1 MVDKDTLRDYL
12 KRVTADL
19 HRTRQRLA
27 DFEAADAEPLA
38 IIGMSCR
45 FPGGVRSPED
55 LWRLVADGA
64 DAIGP
69 FPEDR
74 GWALDHLFDDD
85 PDRAATSY
93 VREGGFVTGATE
105 FDPGFFDIS
114 PREAL
119 AMDPQQRL
127 LLQACWEA
135 VERARLD
142 PTSLRGSDTGVFI
155 GAGDQKYTAL
165 VAGAPHEGGE
175 GYLLTGGASAVI
187 SGRVSYAMGL
197 EGPAITVDTAC
208 SSSLVALHLAARSVR
223 QGECSLALVGG
234 VTVMATPGVF
244 TEFSKQ
250 RGLAGDGRCKSF
262 AAAADGTGWSEGVG
276 VLLVE
281 RLSDARRLGHPVLAV
296 VRGSAANQDGAS
308 NGLTAPNGPSQQRV
322 IMQALAGAKLSTGD
336 VDLVEAHGTGTE
348 LGDPIEAQ
356 ALLATYGQGRAQ
368 DRPLWLG
375 SVKSNIGHAQ
385 AAAGVAGVIKAVMAL
400 RHGVLPATLHVD
412 GPTPHVDW
420 SAGAVELLTESRP
433 WPRGAEPRRAG
444 VSSFGISGTNA
455 HIILEEADEPAAD
468 EPAAAEPGAA
478 EAAAGPAGGEL
489 PFVLGAKSEAALR
502 GQAARL
508 RALLTADPAVHP
520 ADLGRSLA
528 VTRAALSHRAVV
540 VAADR
545 AGLLAGLAALEDGTE
560 SGRVVRGAAA
570 RRSGKLA
577 FLFTG
582 QGAQRARMGAE
593 LAAAQPVFA
602 EALAEVCERLDPHF
616 DPPLR
621 AVLDAEPGSD
631 TAALL
636 DRTAY
641 TQAALFAV
649 EVALYR
655 LATAFGPAPDFL
667 LGHSVGEVAAAHVAG
682 VLPLDD
688 ACTLVAARGR
698 LMQAMPEGGAMLAVG
713 ADEARVREDLAA
725 VADRVAVAAVNG
737 PASTVVSGDREA
749 VLALAATWRE
759 RGLRTRELRVS
770 HAFHSPHMDG
780 MLAEFREVVAG
791 LAFRPPVIPVVS
803 NLTGAPVGAEQLADP
818 DHWVRQVR
826 ETVRFADGVRHLDG
840 QGVTRYLELGPDGV
854 LTAMARES
862 LAHREDTV
870 FLAPLLRRDRPEPLS
885 VATALAGL
893 HVHGGAVDWAAVF
906 GDGRL
911 LDLPTYAFETAPYWP
926 NTASWR
932 GDVTAAGLSAIG
944 HPMIGAGI
952 SLAGGDELLF
962 TARLSADAHPW
973 LADHRVHG
981 RVVVPGT
988 AFVELAVHAG
998 DQAGC
1003 GDLDEL
1009 VLEAPLALPDRG
1021 AVQVQ
1026 VAVGAAGPDGRRTV
1040 TVHARPEERADDN
1053 WPDRPWTRHATGVL
1067 APTADG
1073 AAAERAPQ
1081 QWPPADAAPA
1091 DVDAVYELLDTAG
1104 LAYGPAFRGLAAAWR
1119 HGDAILLEARA
1130 KDPDEARRYGLH
1142 PALLDAVLHALAVR
1156 STADGGADGTPLT
1169 AGLPFSWTGVA
1180 LRASGA
1186 PGLRA
1191 RITPLGED
1199 ALSLVAWDGDG
1210 RPVVTVERLVL
1221 RAAAPAGPSADPAG
1235 LYRVDWRRPA
1245 DGGTEVA
1252 VPADLALLDAEDAL
1266 AAAVDED
1273 GHVPGI
1279 VVLPCP
1285 AGSAREAVARVLTVL
1300 QDWLADDR
1308 FTPARLVVL
1317 TRDAVAAAPGDPV
1330 ADPAGAAAWG
1340 LVRTAQTE
1348 HPDRFVLLD
1357 APAGA
1362 PVPTEVLTAAVACGE
1377 PQLALRDGE
1386 LAAARLVRAAV
1397 PAGLPAPAGAG
1408 AWRLDTRAPGTL
1420 EALELLPVD
1429 PAAPLASGA
1438 VRLGV
1443 RAAGLNF
1450 RDVLGALGMYPGEV
1464 VLGGEAAGV
1473 VLEVGP
1479 DVEGLR
1485 PGDRVF
1491 GLCPAAFGPV
1501 AVTDHRL
1508 LAPMPAH
1515 WSFAEAAAVPI
1526 AYATAY
1532 YGLVD
1537 LAGLRAGE
1545 SVLIHAAAGGVGTAA
1560 VQVARHLGAEVYGTA
1575 SPAKWEAVRA
1585 LGVAADR
1592 IASSRDTGFA
1602 RRFAEATDGRGM
1614 DVVLDA
1620 LAGEFVD
1627 ASLDLLPR
1635 GGRFIEMGKTDV
1647 RDPGEVAARHPGV
1660 RYQAFDLIEA
1670 GPERIGEIL
1679 ASLLELF
1686 RAGELR
1692 LPPLRAWDVRT
1703 APEAFRHVGQARQI
1717 GKVVLTLP
1725 RAFDPDGTVLVTGG
1739 TGGLGRVLAEHLAT
1753 AHGVRH
1759 LTLLSRT
1766 GPAAEGA
1773 AALTEALAERGAQ
1786 VELLACDAADRD
1798 ALAAVLAGL
1807 TRPLTGV
1814 FHLAG
1819 VVDDAVVTGLTP
1831 QRAAAVLRAKAD
1843 AAAHLDELT
1852 RHADLA
1858 AFVLYSSAA
1867 GTLGSAGQAGYA
1879 AANAYLDALAHRR
1892 RAAGLPAL
1900 SLAWGAWQD
1909 TAGMTS
1915 RLTGAE
1921 RERIARSAFPPLS
1934 VERGLAAL
1942 DAALA
1947 LPHPALVATGLD
1959 QAALAA
1965 GAGSLPPLLRE
1976 LVRGGTRRV
1985 SGADP
1990 AAAGSTLGRRLAGLG
2005 AEDRLR
2011 LLLEQ
2016 VRGQAAAV
2024 LGFAGPEPVDPNRA
2038 FKELGV
2044 DSLTAVEL
2052 RNRLSAVTGLRLPA
2066 TLVFD
2071 HPTPALLAEELGREL
2086 LGETEAEPASGTATA
2101 GPAPVAATGPADD
2114 PLAIIGMSCRLPG
2127 GADTPE
2133 GLWRIVSQG
2142 VDAMTPV
2149 PTDRGWDLGAFPEGF
2164 ADGLDGGFVDGLAD
2178 FDPAFFGI
2186 SPREAL
2192 AMDPQQRLLLETA
2205 WEAIESAGID
2215 PTTLHGSPTGVFVGN
2230 ATTGYSVGA
2239 TEVPEGIGPHLMLG
2253 TAASVT
2259 SGRVAYSLGL
2269 EGPALSIDTA
2279 CSSSLVALHTAGE
2292 ALGRGDCS
2300 LALVGGVTLMV
2311 VPTMFVEGTQGGAV
2325 STDGRCKAFAAAADG
2340 TGWGEGAGMLL
2351 VERLS
2356 DARRNGHRVLALV
2369 RGTAVNHDG
2378 ASNGLTAPSGRA
2390 QQRVIRQ
2397 ALSAARLAPGDV
2409 DAIEAHGTGTE
2420 LGDPIE
2426 ARALQ
2431 AVYGRDR
2438 EADRPVWL
2446 GSVKSN
2452 IGHTQSAGGVAAV
2465 IKMVQAMRHDLLPAT
2480 LHVDEPTPHVDWSA
2494 GALRLLTE
2502 PVPWPRGGRTRRAGV
2517 SSFGMSGTNVHVILE
2532 EAPERAEA
2540 PAGPAAPSLDGAPTP
2555 WLLSARGEAAL
2566 RAQAERLREH
2576 LATRPELT
2584 DGQIAGA
2591 LSSGRSAFD
2600 HRAVLLADDRES
2612 FTELLTALAEDRPAE
2627 GLVRGVAAAGG
2638 RTVFVFPGQGT
2649 QWAGMAAG
2657 LLEASEVFRDSVR
2670 ACDTALAQYADW
2682 SVEDVLRG
2690 AVDAPPIER
2699 MDVVQPVLFTMM
2711 VSLAALWRS
2720 HGITPAA
2727 VVGHSQGEIAAA
2739 HVAGALTLSDAMR
2752 IVALRS
2758 RLLLALAGQ
2767 GAMASVSLP
2776 EDEVAARIEAWPGE
2790 LHIAAVNGPRSIVVA
2805 GDPGTVDGFVEAL
2818 AAEDVRV
2825 RKVRVN
2831 GAGHSPQVEPLREAV
2846 LEALAGIEPRPAR
2859 TAFYSTVTGGA
2870 LDTTELGTAYWYRN
2884 MREPVRFAHA
2894 VRSLLEDGYRTFV
2907 ESSPHPVLG
2916 PGVQE
2921 AAEELPGTGEV
2932 TVVGTLRRDEG
2943 GPARFLRSL
2952 AEAHVHGARP
2962 DWSTVLGGAPAT
2974 PVELPTYAF
2983 QRQRYWLDLPAA
2995 HGAAAGDALRDP
3007 AEERFWAA
3015 VSEADPAGLAEALG
3029 VDDPDARA
3037 ALAAAAPALPV
3048 LSSWRARRRDGSTID
3063 NWRYRVRWRRIART
3077 EGAELSGTW
3086 LLVVPGGEDDGT
3098 AAFCARALGEHGAR
3112 VVTVSPAA
3120 DDPSGDGLGERIA
3133 EAVAEGPA
3141 GVLSLLALDE
3151 ETHPDHPVL
3160 SRGLART
3167 LALVRAVEAAGG
3179 TAPLWIATRGA
3190 VSVGAADPL
3199 TRPEQAGA
3207 WGLGLTAGLEL
3218 TGRRIG
3224 LLDLPADPDDRTLA
3238 RVAAVLHGATGED
3251 QVALRAAGVF
3261 GRRMVRAPRE
3271 DAAGPDGWQPRG
3283 TVLVTG
3289 GTGAVGGHVARWLAR
3304 AGAER
3309 LVLAGR
3315 RGPAAPGAA
3324 ELAAELT
3331 ALGAEVRIEA
3341 VDVTDR
3347 SAVAALLARLPELT
3361 AVVHAAGVAQST
3373 PVLHTD
3379 VAELAATLEAKVA
3392 GAVHLHELAGD
3403 GLEAFV
3409 LFSSGAAVWGGSGQA
3424 AYAAANARLDALA
3437 QYRRS
3442 LGLRATSVAWGGWA
3456 GGGMATDEAMAVL
3469 GRRGLALMDP
3479 QLAVTALG
3487 QALAD
3492 DETLLTVADIDWAA
3506 FAPAYSAARERPL
3519 VDEIPEA
3526 REALA
3531 DSGPPT
3537 AAPAG
3542 EGEFAQRLA
3551 ALPAGERGRVVLDL
3565 VRTHTAAV
3573 LGYPGPGDVEPAR
3586 AFREVGLDSIMAVEV
3601 RNRLRTATGLRLP
3614 ATMVFDHPTPAAV
3627 ADHLATLLLGA
3638 PATAAPAPEHGAV
3651 PADDDPIA
3659 IVGIGCRFPGGV
3671 RSPEDLWELVL
3682 AGQDAVTPF
3691 PTDRGWDL
3699 DALYHPD
3706 PDRPGTTY
3714 VREGGFLE
3722 GAGHF
3727 DAEFFGISPREAITL
3742 DPQQR
3747 VLLEAAWEALER
3759 ARINPATMAGAKAGV
3774 YVGTSFQG
3782 YGVDAQ
3788 DGIAASEGFF
3798 LAGTGTAAV
3807 SGRLAYTLGLEG
3819 PAVTVDTACSSSLV
3833 ALHLAWQ
3840 AVRNG
3845 ECTLALAGGVTVL
3858 PTPVSFTEFSR
3869 QRGLAPDGRCK
3880 AFAADADGTNW
3891 GEGVGV
3897 VVLERLSEAR
3907 RNGHPVL
3914 ALYTGSATNQDGA
3927 SNGLTA
3933 PNGPSQQRVIRQAL
3947 ASAGVRPSDIDL
3959 VEAHGTGTSLGDP
3972 IEAQAVIAT
3981 YGQDR
3986 PEDRPVGLGSLKS
3999 NIGHT
4004 QSVSGVAG
4012 VIKTVMA
4019 LRAGVLPPTL
4029 FAEEP
4034 TPHVDWSAGRV
4045 ELLTEARP
4053 WPSTEGPR
4061 RAGVSSFGGTGTN
4074 AHAVLEQAPEPEE
4087 EPRAEREAG
4096 ALPFVL
4102 SARGPQ
4108 ALREQAERLLA
4119 HLDAEPAADLGDLA
4133 YSLATTRTP
4142 FAERAVVLAAD
4153 RAELRGGLAGLAAGQ
4168 TPEGTPTGSAV
4179 NGRTVFVFA
4188 GQGAQWAGMA
4198 AGLMDSSEVFA
4209 EHIAACD
4216 EALAPYTDWSL
4227 VDVVRG
4233 VEGAAA
4239 LDRVDV
4245 VQPALWAMMVS
4256 LAAVWRSWG
4265 VEPDAVI
4272 GHSQGEIAAA
4282 CVIGAL
4288 SLEDA
4293 ARVVAV
4299 RSRAITALS
4308 GKGGMVSVALPAA
4321 KAGERIAPWAGRL
4334 SVAAVNGPS
4343 SVVVSGETGA
4353 LEEFFAGCEADG
4365 VRVRRIAV
4373 DYASHSAQVEAV
4385 EERLVAELAGI
4396 TPRSSAVS
4404 FYSTALGRWTDSAE
4418 LDAGYWYRNLRN
4430 TVGFEQA
4437 VRAVAAEG
4445 YRHFVEASPH
4455 PMHTVGIQE
4464 TLDDLDEAVTGGG
4477 AVVGSLRRDQGGL
4490 DRLWTSAAEAHV
4502 RGLAVDWARL
4512 LGGLGARTVDLPT
4525 YAFQSRRY
4533 WLGGSGA
4540 GSGAAE
4546 AATAGLGATGHPLL
4560 GAAADLA
4567 GLDAVLMTGR
4577 LSRRSQPWLADHA
4590 VLGTVLLPGT
4600 AFVEIAVQAGTQV
4613 GCDHVEELTLET
4625 PLLLPEHGAVR
4636 LQAVV
4641 QAPDA
4646 AGRRMLSVYS
4656 RPDDGTAAAGTDG
4669 WTRHATATLAPE
4681 PPAPAFDLAQWPPR
4695 DAEPIDL
4702 GGFYQELEAR
4712 GYAYGP
4718 TFQGLRAAW
4727 RRDEQIF
4734 AEVSLPEPGPD
4745 AERFGVHPALLDAAL
4760 HGIGMLRALRES
4772 ERGERARAELPF
4784 AWRGVG
4790 CHQRG
4795 VTSLRVRLAFA
4806 EADGITLQAADDT
4819 GLAVASVEALV
4830 SRPVPDGLGTAP
4842 APGQSLFHVEWTG
4855 AAPAGDT
4862 RPGRLLLAGDD
4873 PSGLAERLTAAGAPP
4888 ERHRDLAAVAAAL
4901 TGTDEPATVLVPLAG
4916 ATGGDPAEAV
4926 RTATHTALALAQQWL
4941 ADDRFGSSR
4950 LVLVTR
4956 GAVAADPAEAP
4967 ADLPAAAAWGLLKS
4981 AQSEHP
4987 GRFVLLDEDG
4997 HEDTAAAL
5005 LAALGT
5011 DEPQAALR
5019 SGAVRVPRL
5028 ARLAVPARPDTP
5040 VFDPDGTVLITGGT
5054 GTLGQALARHLVTEH
5069 GVRHLV
5075 LAGRRGPQAPGAA
5088 ELVAEL
5094 AALGAEAEIA
5104 ACDVGDRT
5112 AAAALLAGI
5121 PADAPLRTV
5130 VHAVGELDDGVL
5142 VGLDPARVDR
5152 VLHAKVGGA
5161 LHLAELTRGT
5171 GLSGFHLFSSAAGT
5185 FGGAGQANYAAAN
5198 AFLDAFAQAR
5208 RAEGLDTVS
5217 FAWGPWAQPTGM
5229 TGNLTELDVNRVRR
5243 LGMTPVSTAEGLA
5256 LFDAGLAAG
5265 TAVVVPINLDTA
5277 ALRTQGLL
5285 PPLLR
5290 GLIPAAPT
5298 ASGAGGRTGAAA
5310 RDAHLP
5316 ERLAGLSDRE
5326 RLEALLDLVRTQ
5338 AATVLGHDSAGSVG
5352 AERGFLKVGMD
5363 SLTGVEL
5370 RNRLALATGLRLP
5383 ATLIFDY
5390 PTPLDLARHL
5400 RDELAPA
5407 PTAPA
5412 ASALDELARFE
5423 EVLKNV
5429 GTDGSERA
5437 EVGRRLRELA
5447 ARFGEFGT
5455 TDSAASLETAT
5466 AEELFQILDQS
5477 Q

>member
-27 DFEAADAEPLA
+27 DVEAADAEPLA

-55 LWRLVADGA
+55 LWRLVAGGG
-64 DAIGP
+64 DAVGP

-85 PDRAATSY
+85 PEQPATSY
-93 VREGGFVTGATE
+93 VRAGGFVAGATE

-119 AMDPQQRL
+119 AMDPQQRV

-142 PTSLRGSDTGVFI
+142 PTTLRGSDTGVFI

-165 VAGAPHEGGE
+165 VAGASHDAGE
-175 GYLLTGGASAVI
+175 GHLLTGGASAVI

-197 EGPAITVDTAC
+197 EGPAITIDTAC

-234 VTVMATPGVF
+234 VTIMATPGVF

-250 RGLAGDGRCKSF
+250 RGLAQDGRCKSF

-281 RLSDARRLGHPVLAV
+281 RLSEARRLGHPVLAV

-356 ALLATYGQGRAQ
+356 ALLATYGQGRPA

-375 SVKSNIGHAQ
+375 SVKSNIGHTQ
-385 AAAGVAGVIKAVMAL
+385 AAAGVASVIKTVMAL
-400 RHGVLPATLHVD
+400 RHGVMPATLHVD
-412 GPTPHVDW
+412 EPTPHVDW
-420 SAGAVELLTESRP
+420 SAGAVELLTEARP
-433 WPRGAEPRRAG
+433 WPRSAEPRRAG

-455 HIILEEADEPAAD
+455 HVILEEAADQDQDQDQEPDQEPESGPAA
-468 EPAAAEPGAA
+468 GA
-478 EAAAGPAGGEL
+478 L
-489 PFVLGAKSEAALR
+489 PFVLGAKSDAGLR

-508 RALLTADPAVHP
+508 RALLAADPGAHP

-528 VTRAALSHRAVV
+528 LTRAGLSHRAVV

-545 AGLLAGLAALEDGTE
+545 ADLLAGLAAVEDGAE
-560 SGRVVRGAAA
+560 SGLVVRAAA
-570 RRSGKLA
+570 RTSGKLA

-593 LAAAQPVFA
+593 LAASRPVFA
-602 EALAEVCERLDPHF
+602 QALAEVCERLDPHF

-655 LATAFGPAPDFL
+655 LVSAHGVTPDYL

-682 VLPLDD
+682 ALSLDD
-688 ACTLVAARGR
+688 ACVLVAARGR
-698 LMQAMPEGGAMLAVG
+698 LMQRMPEGGAMVAV
-713 ADEARVREDLAA
+713 EAGEAEVREALAGA
-725 VADRVAVAAVNG
+725 AGAVAVAAVNG
-737 PASTVVSGDREA
+737 PASTVVSGDRAA
-749 VLALAATWRE
+749 VLELAAQWRE
-759 RGLRTRELRVS
+759 RGLRTSELRVS

-780 MLAEFREVVAG
+780 MLAEFRAVVAG
-791 LAFRPPVIPVVS
+791 LAFRPPAIPIVS
-803 NLTGAPVGAEQLADP
+803 NLTGAPVAAERLADP
-818 DHWVRQVR
+818 DHWTGQVR
-826 ETVRFADGVRHLDG
+826 ETVRFADGVRWLDER
-840 QGVTRYLELGPDGV
+840 GVTRYLELGPDGV
-854 LTAMARES
+854 LSGMARGC
-862 LAHREDTV
+862 LAHHDDALFV
-870 FLAPLLRRDRPEPLS
+870 APLLRRDRPEELS
-885 VATALAGL
+885 VTTALAGL
-893 HVHGGAVDWAAVF
+893 HAHGGAVDWAGFF
-906 GDGRL
+906 GAGRR

-926 NTASWR
+926 NTAAWR
-932 GDVTAAGLSAIG
+932 GDVTAAGLSATG
-944 HPMIGAGI
+944 HPLIGAGI
-952 SLAGGDELLF
+952 GLAGGDELLF
-962 TARLSADAHPW
+962 TARLSVDSHPW
-973 LADHRVHG
+973 LAGHRVHG
-981 RVVVPGT
+981 RTVVPGT

-998 DQAGC
+998 DQVGC
-1003 GDLDEL
+1003 GDVDEL
-1009 VLEAPLALPDRG
+1009 VLETPLVLPGRG

-1026 VAVGAAGPDGRRTV
+1026 VAVGAAAADGRRTV
-1040 TVHARPEERADDN
+1040 SVHARPEDRADGS

-1067 APTADG
+1067 APAPATAAG
-1073 AAAERAPQ
+1073 AAVAAAPE
-1081 QWPPADAAPA
+1081 QWPPAGAVAA
-1091 DVDAVYELLDTAG
+1091 DVDAVYALLDAAG
-1104 LAYGPAFRGLAAAWR
+1104 LAYGEAFRGLTAAWR
-1119 HGDAILLEARA
+1119 DGDGILVEARA
-1130 KDPDEARRYGLH
+1130 PEPAQARRYGLH

-1156 STADGGADGTPLT
+1156 PPGAGAAGGPGVT
-1169 AGLPFSWTGVA
+1169 AGLPFSWSGVA
-1180 LRASGA
+1180 LRGSGA
-1186 PGLRA
+1186 AAVRA
-1191 RITPLGED
+1191 RLTPLGED

-1210 RPVVTVERLVL
+1210 QPVVTVERLVL
-1221 RAAAPAGPSADPAG
+1221 RAATTAGAAAERAG

-1245 DGGTEVA
+1245 VGGAEVT
-1252 VPADLALLDAEDAL
+1252 VPADLAVLEAGDGL
-1266 AAAVDED
+1266 AAAVDDD
-1273 GHVPGI
+1273 GHAPGI

-1285 AGSAREAVARVLTVL
+1285 AGSAQEAVTRVLAVL

-1308 FTPARLVVL
+1308 FAAGRLVVL

-1330 ADPAGAAAWG
+1330 TDPAGAAVWG

-1348 HPDRFVLLD
+1348 NPDRFVLLD

-1362 PVPTEVLTAAVACGE
+1362 VPAELLTAAVACGE

-1386 LAAARLVRAAV
+1386 FTAARLVRAAL
-1397 PAGLPAPAGAG
+1397 PGGLPAPAGAAG
-1408 AWRLDTRAPGTL
+1408 WRLDTRAPGTL

-1429 PAAPLASGA
+1429 PATPLGSGA

-1450 RDVLGALGMYPGEV
+1450 RDVLGALGMYPGDV

-1479 DVEGLR
+1479 DVEGLA

-1491 GLCPAAFGPV
+1491 GLCPAAFGPT

-1508 LAPMPAH
+1508 LAPMPAD
-1515 WSFAEAAAVPI
+1515 WTFAEAAAVPI

-1560 VQVARHLGAEVYGTA
+1560 VQVARHLGAEVFGTA
-1575 SPAKWEAVRA
+1575 GPAKWHAVRA
-1585 LGVAADR
+1585 LGVAEDR

-1602 RRFAEATDGRGM
+1602 RRFAELTDGRGM

-1627 ASLDLLPR
+1627 ASLGLLPR

-1647 RDPGEVAARHPGV
+1647 RDADEVAARHPGV
-1660 RYQAFDLIEA
+1660 RYRAFDLIEA

-1679 ASLLELF
+1679 GTLLELF
-1686 RAGELR
+1686 RSGALR

-1703 APEAFRHVGQARQI
+1703 APEAFRHLSQARHI

-1725 RAFDPDGTVLVTGG
+1725 RPFDPDGTVLVTGG
-1739 TGGLGRVLAEHLAT
+1739 TGGLGRVLAEHLVT
-1753 AHGVRH
+1753 AHGIRH
-1759 LTLLSRT
+1759 LTLLSRG

-1773 AALTEALAERGAQ
+1773 AALTGALAALGARAE
-1786 VELLACDAADRD
+1786 VVACDAADRD
-1798 ALAAVLAGL
+1798 ALAGALAAL

-1831 QRAAAVLRAKAD
+1831 ERAGAVLRAKAD

-1852 RHADLA
+1852 RHTDLA
-1858 AFVLYSSAA
+1858 AFVLFSSAA
-1867 GTLGSAGQAGYA
+1867 GTLGSAGQGGYA

-1915 RLTGAE
+1915 RLTEAD
-1921 RERIARSAFPPLS
+1921 RERIGRSAFPPLT
-1934 VERGLAAL
+1934 VERALAAL
-1942 DAALA
+1942 DAALG
-1947 LPHPALVATGLD
+1947 LPHPALVPTELD
-1959 QAALAA
+1959 PAALTAAA
-1965 GAGSLPPLLRE
+1965 GALPPILRD
-1976 LVRGGTRRV
+1976 LVRGAARRV
-1985 SGADP
+1985 SGG
-1990 AAAGSTLGRRLAGLG
+1990 AAAVAGSSFAQRLAALG
-2005 AEDRLR
+2005 ADDRAR
-2011 LLLEQ
+2011 LLLDE
-2016 VRGQAAAV
+2016 VRAQAAAV
-2024 LGFAGPEPVDPNRA
+2024 LGFAGPEPVDPKRA

-2052 RNRLSAVTGLRLPA
+2052 RNRLAAVTGLRLSA

-2071 HPTPALLAEELGREL
+2071 HPTPALVAAELGREL
-2086 LGETEAEPASGTATA
+2086 LGEPEAAVPGTALPGTA
-2101 GPAPVAATGPADD
+2101 APATTPADD
-2114 PLAIIGMSCRLPG
+2114 PIAIIGMSCRLPG

-2133 GLWRIVSQG
+2133 GLWRIVSRG
-2142 VDAMTPV
+2142 IDAMSPV
-2149 PTDRGWDLGAFPEGF
+2149 PADRGWDLSAFPEGF
-2164 ADGLDGGFVDGLAD
+2164 AAGVDGGFVDGMAD
-2178 FDPAFFGI
+2178 FDPGFFGI

-2215 PTTLHGSPTGVFVGN
+2215 PTSLHGTPTGVFVGN

-2259 SGRVAYSLGL
+2259 SGRVAYTLGL

-2311 VPTMFVEGTQGGAV
+2311 VPTMFVEGNQGGAV

-2356 DARRNGHRVLALV
+2356 DARRHGHPVLALV

-2378 ASNGLTAPSGRA
+2378 ASNGLTAPNGRA

-2397 ALSAARLAPGDV
+2397 ALSAARLAPGDI

-2431 AVYGRDR
+2431 AVYGRER

-2465 IKMVQAMRHDLLPAT
+2465 IKMVQAMRHELLPAT

-2502 PVPWPRGGRTRRAGV
+2502 PVPWPRDGRARRAGV

-2532 EAPERAEA
+2532 EAPA
-2540 PAGPAAPSLDGAPTP
+2540 PVLAPTPETAPAAPVLAGAPTP
-2555 WLLSARGEAAL
+2555 WLLSARGGPAL
-2566 RAQAERLREH
+2566 RAQAARLRDH
-2576 LATRPELT
+2576 LASRPEAT
-2584 DGQIAGA
+2584 VAEVARA
-2591 LSSGRSAFD
+2591 LSTGRSTFD

-2612 FTELLTALAEDRPAE
+2612 FAELLDALAEDRPADA
-2627 GLVRGVAAAGG
+2627 LVRGTAAPGD

-2649 QWAGMAAG
+2649 QWAGMATG
-2657 LLEASEVFRDSVR
+2657 LLDASEVFRDSVH
-2670 ACDTALAQYADW
+2670 ACDAALARYADW

-2690 AVDAPPIER
+2690 AEGAPPIER
-2699 MDVVQPVLFTMM
+2699 IDVVQPVLFTMM

-2720 HGITPAA
+2720 HGITPDA

-2739 HVAGALTLSDAMR
+2739 HVAGALTLSDAMK

-2758 RLLLALAGQ
+2758 KLLTALAGH

-2776 EDEVAARIEAWPGE
+2776 EAEVAARIGAWPGE
-2790 LHIAAVNGPRSIVVA
+2790 LHIAAVNGPRSTVVA
-2805 GDPGTVDGFVEAL
+2805 GDPPTVDAFVEAL

-2831 GAGHSPQVEPLREAV
+2831 GAGHSPQVEPLRDAV
-2846 LEALAGIEPRPAR
+2846 LAALAGITPRAAD

-2870 LDTTELGTAYWYRN
+2870 LDTTELDTAYWYRN

-2894 VRSLLEDGYRTFV
+2894 VRALLADGYRAFV

-2921 AAEELPGTGEV
+2921 LADEVPGAGDA
-2932 TVVGTLRRDEG
+2932 TVLATLRRDQG
-2943 GPARFLRSL
+2943 GPARILRSL
-2952 AEAHVHGARP
+2952 AEAHVHGRAP
-2962 DWSTVLGGAPAT
+2962 DWSVLLGGPR
-2974 PVELPTYAF
+2974 PGLVELPTYAF

-2995 HGAAAGDALRDP
+2995 HGTVAGDAVRDP
-3007 AEERFWAA
+3007 AEERFWEA
-3015 VSEADPAGLAEALG
+3015 VSGADPAGLAEALG
-3029 VDDPDARA
+3029 VDDPAARA

-3048 LSSWRARRRDGSTID
+3048 LSSWRARRRDGSTVD
-3063 NWRYRVRWRRIART
+3063 TWRYRVRWRRIART
-3077 EGAELSGTW
+3077 GAAPLTGTW
-3086 LLVVPGGEDDGT
+3086 LLVTPADGADE
-3098 AAFCARALGEHGAR
+3098 AADWCARALAGHGAR
-3112 VVTVSPAA
+3112 VVRVSPAA
-3120 DDPSGDGLGERIA
+3120 ADASGAGLAERIA
-3133 EAVAEGPA
+3133 AVPA
-3141 GVLSLLALDE
+3141 DEVTGVLSLLALDDRA
-3151 ETHPDHPVL
+3151 HPEHPVL
-3160 SRGLART
+3160 SRGLAAT
-3167 LALVRAVEAAGG
+3167 LALVRAVEAAGTPG
-3179 TAPLWIATRGA
+3179 PLWLATRGA
-3190 VSVGAADPL
+3190 VSVGTADPL
-3199 TRPEQAGA
+3199 TRPEQAA
-3207 WGLGLTAGLEL
+3207 VWGLGLVAGLEL
-3218 TGRRIG
+3218 PGRRIG
-3224 LLDLPADPDDRTLA
+3224 LLDLPADLDDRAPARLA
-3238 RVAAVLHGATGED
+3238 AVAAGGTDED

-3271 DAAGPDGWQPRG
+3271 GAPRPDAWRPRG
-3283 TVLVTG
+3283 TVLITG
-3289 GTGAVGGHVARWLAR
+3289 GTGALGARVARRLAR

-3315 RGPAAPGAA
+3315 RGPAAPGTDALVA
-3324 ELAAELT
+3324 ELAA
-3331 ALGAEVRIEA
+3331 LGADVRVEA
-3341 VDVTDR
+3341 VDVADR
-3347 SAVAALLARLPELT
+3347 AAVAALLERLPELT

-3437 QYRRS
+3437 QHRRS
-3442 LGLRATSVAWGGWA
+3442 LGQRATSVSWGGWA
-3456 GGGMATDEAMAVL
+3456 GGGMATGEAVAVL
-3469 GRRGLALMDP
+3469 GRRGLGLMDP
-3479 QLAVTALG
+3479 QLALTALD
-3487 QALAD
+3487 QALTD

-3506 FAPAYSAARERPL
+3506 FTPAYGAARRRPL
-3519 VDEIPEA
+3519 ISEIPEA
-3526 REALA
+3526 RDALA
-3531 DSGPPT
+3531 DPEPESAGPS
-3537 AAPAG
+3537 A

-3551 ALPAGERGRVVLDL
+3551 ALPQGERGRVILDL

-3573 LGYPGPGDVEPAR
+3573 LGYAGPGDVEPGR

-3601 RNRLRTATGLRLP
+3601 RNRLRTATGLRLS
-3614 ATMVFDHPTPAAV
+3614 ATLVFDHPSPAAV
-3627 ADHLATLLLGA
+3627 AGHLATRLLGD
-3638 PATAAPAPEHGAV
+3638 AAPAPAAAAPQAG
-3651 PADDDPIA
+3651 PRPDDDPIA

-3671 RSPEDLWELVL
+3671 RSPEDLWDLVL
-3682 AGQDAVTPF
+3682 DRRDAITPF

-3706 PDRPGTTY
+3706 PDRPGTSY
-3714 VREGGFLE
+3714 VREGGFLD

-3747 VLLEAAWEALER
+3747 VLLEASWEALER
-3759 ARINPATMAGAKAGV
+3759 ARINPATIAGSRAGV
-3774 YVGTSFQG
+3774 FVGTSFQG
-3782 YGVDAQ
+3782 YGVDA
-3788 DGIAASEGFF
+3788 DHGISASEGFF

-3807 SGRLAYTLGLEG
+3807 SGRLSYTLGLEG

-3840 AVRNG
+3840 ALRQG
-3845 ECTLALAGGVTVL
+3845 ECSLALAGGVTVL

-3880 AFAADADGTNW
+3880 PFAASADGTNW

-3897 VVLERLSEAR
+3897 VVLERLSDAR

-3933 PNGPSQQRVIRQAL
+3933 PNGPSQQRVIMQAL
-3947 ASAGVRPSDIDL
+3947 AGAGLRPADVDL

-3972 IEAQAVIAT
+3972 IEAQALLAT

-3986 PEDRPVGLGSLKS
+3986 PRDRPVWLGSLKS

-4029 FAEEP
+4029 HVDEP

-4045 ELLTEARP
+4045 ELLTETRP
-4053 WPSTEGPR
+4053 WPATEGPR

-4074 AHAVLEQAPEPEE
+4074 AHVVLEQAPEPDQ
-4087 EPRAEREAG
+4087 EPRGGRAHDR
-4096 ALPFVL
+4096 LPFVL
-4102 SARGPQ
+4102 SARDEA
-4108 ALREQAERLLA
+4108 ALRAQADRLVA
-4119 HLDAEPAADLGDLA
+4119 RLDAEPEVDLGDLA
-4133 YSLATTRTP
+4133 HALATTRTP
-4142 FAERAVVLAAD
+4142 FHERAVVLAAD
-4153 RAELRGGLAGLAAGQ
+4153 PAELRAGLAGLASGQ
-4168 TPEGTPTGSAV
+4168 PPEGVLTGSAV
-4179 NGRTVFVFA
+4179 DGRTVFVFA

-4198 AGLMDSSEVFA
+4198 AALMDSSEVFTA
-4209 EHIAACD
+4209 SITACD

-4233 VEGAAA
+4233 VEGAAP
-4239 LDRVDV
+4239 LERVDV

-4288 SLEDA
+4288 TLEEA
-4293 ARVVAV
+4293 ARVVAE
-4299 RSRAITALS
+4299 RSRALTALS
-4308 GKGGMVSVALPAA
+4308 GKGGMASVALPAA
-4321 KAGERIAPWAGRL
+4321 RVEELIGGWDGRI
-4334 SVAAVNGPS
+4334 SVAAVNGPA

-4353 LEEFFAGCEADG
+4353 LAEFLAAAEADG
-4365 VRVRRIAV
+4365 IRVRRIAV
-4373 DYASHSAQVEAV
+4373 DYASHSAQVE
-4385 EERLVAELAGI
+4385 EIEDRLVTALAGL
-4396 TPRSSAVS
+4396 TPRSSAIS
-4404 FYSTALGRWTDSAE
+4404 FHSTVLGRWTDTAE
-4418 LDAGYWYRNLRN
+4418 LDAGYWYRNLRT

-4437 VRAVAAEG
+4437 VRAVAADG

-4464 TLDDLDEAVTGGG
+4464 TLDDLDETVTGGG
-4477 AVVGSLRRDQGGL
+4477 AVVGSLRRDQGGP
-4490 DRLWTSAAEAHV
+4490 DRLRASAAAAHV
-4502 RGLAVDWARL
+4502 RGLAVDWTKLFGHLDTRP
-4512 LGGLGARTVDLPT
+4512 VDLPT
-4525 YAFQSRRY
+4525 YPFQSRRY
-4533 WLGGSGA
+4533 WLGGA
-4540 GSGAAE
+4540 GSGRSD

-4577 LSRRSQPWLADHA
+4577 LSHRSHPWLADHA

-4600 AFVEIAVQAGTQV
+4600 AFVELALQAGEQV
-4613 GCDHVEELTLET
+4613 GCGFVEELTLEA
-4625 PLLLPEHGAVR
+4625 PLLLPERAAVL

-4641 QAPDA
+4641 QAPDDD
-4646 AGRRMLSVYS
+4646 GRRVLSVYA
-4656 RPDDGTAAAGTDG
+4656 RPDDGTADSGADG
-4669 WTRHATATLAPE
+4669 WTRHATATLAPA
-4681 PPAPAFDLAQWPPR
+4681 PPAPEPTLQEWPPR
-4695 DAEPIDL
+4695 GAVPVDL
-4702 GGFYQELEAR
+4702 GGFYEELTTR

-4727 RRDEQIF
+4727 RRDEEIF
-4734 AEVSLPEPGPD
+4734 AEVELPEPGPD

-4772 ERGERARAELPF
+4772 GGGERARAELPF

-4790 CHQRG
+4790 CHRRG

-4806 EADGITLQAADDT
+4806 GSDGITVEAADAT
-4819 GLAVASVEALV
+4819 GLPVAAVEALV

-4842 APGQSLFHVEWTG
+4842 APDRSLFHVEWTASG
-4855 AAPAGDT
+4855 PARATPG
-4862 RPGRLLLAGDD
+4862 GRLLLVGDD
-4873 PSGLAERLTAAGAPP
+4873 PSDLGGRLAAAGAVV
-4888 ERHRDLAAVAAAL
+4888 ERHDDLDAVAAAL
-4901 TGTDEPATVLVPLAG
+4901 AGDAEAATVLVPMTGPA
-4916 ATGGDPAEAV
+4916 GGDPAEAV
-4926 RTATHTALALAQQWL
+4926 RTATHTALGLAQRWVT
-4941 ADDRFGSSR
+4941 DDRFGSAR
-4950 LVLVTR
+4950 LVPVTR
-4956 GAVAADPAEAP
+4956 GAVAADPGERVG
-4967 ADLPAAAAWGLLKS
+4967 DLPAAAVWGLLRS

-4997 HEDTAAAL
+4997 HADTAPAV

-5011 DEPQAALR
+5011 DEGQAALR
-5019 SGAVRVPRL
+5019 AGAVRVPRL
-5028 ARLAVPARPDTP
+5028 ARPAAPTRPDTP
-5040 VFDPDGTVLITGGT
+5040 VFDPDGTVLVTGGT
-5054 GTLGQALARHLVTEH
+5054 GTLGMALARHLVTVH
-5069 GVRHLV
+5069 GVRRLV
-5075 LAGRRGPQAPGAA
+5075 LTSRRGPQAPGAA
-5088 ELVAEL
+5088 ELTAEL
-5094 AALGAEAEIA
+5094 AALGASAEVA
-5104 ACDVGDRT
+5104 ACDVGDR
-5112 AAAALLAGI
+5112 AAVAELLARI
-5121 PADAPLRTV
+5121 PADAPLRTI

-5142 VGLDPARVDR
+5142 AALDPARLDR
-5152 VLHAKVGGA
+5152 VLRAKVGGA
-5161 LHLAELTRGT
+5161 LHLDELTRGSE
-5171 GLSGFHLFSSAAGT
+5171 LSGFYLFSSAAAT

-5208 RAEGLDTVS
+5208 RADGLDAVS

-5229 TGNLTELDVNRVRR
+5229 TGNLTELDLNRVRR
-5243 LGMTPVSTAEGLA
+5243 LGMTPMATAEGLA

-5265 TAVVVPINLDTA
+5265 RAVVVPINLNTA
-5277 ALRTQGLL
+5277 GLRTGGPV

-5290 GLIPAAPT
+5290 GLIPAAPAGT
-5298 ASGAGGRTGAAA
+5298 GRAGAPA
-5310 RDAHLP
+5310 RDPLLP
-5316 ERLAGLSDRE
+5316 ERLAGLSDKE
-5326 RLEALLDLVRTQ
+5326 RLETLLDLVRTQ
-5338 AATVLGHDSAGSVG
+5338 AAMVLGHDSARSVG
-5352 AERGFLKVGMD
+5352 AERGFLKMGMD

-5370 RNRLALATGLRLP
+5370 RNRLAAATGLRLP

-5390 PTPLDLARHL
+5390 PTSLDLARYL
-5400 RDELAPA
+5400 RGELAPA
-5407 PTAPA
+5407 PATRPTG
-5412 ASALDELARFE
+5412 ALDELARFE
-5423 EVLKNV
+5423 EALKNV
-5429 GTDGSERA
+5429 GTDDAERA
-5437 EVGRRLRELA
+5437 EVGLRLRELA
-5447 ARFGEFGT
+5447 ARWSDLGT